1 MPACLRVTEK
11 RQDLYQIT
19 FNLFIYPT
27 IRPQS
32 GETGR
37 AGAQKVSVLFP
48 HDLPLILKTGMYYI
62 SNSI

>member
-1 MPACLRVTEK
+1 MPACLCVTEK

-27 IRPQS
+27 IRLQS

-48 HDLPLILKTGMYYI
+48 HDLLLILKTGMYYI
-62 SNSI
+62 SSSV